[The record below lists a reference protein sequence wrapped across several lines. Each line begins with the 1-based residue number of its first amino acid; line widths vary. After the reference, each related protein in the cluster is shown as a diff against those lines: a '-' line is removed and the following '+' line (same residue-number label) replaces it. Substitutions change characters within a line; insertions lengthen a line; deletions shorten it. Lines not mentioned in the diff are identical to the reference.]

1 MNLSKSISSLS
12 KSQISFLTNKNS
24 IDYSQIE
31 SDIIILRSILNKV
44 EKKIKKNISKIDRVG
59 ISIDNLALNKNNSEK
74 LLNLY
79 RESNDSVLY
88 GTNTSYSFYE

>member
-1 MNLSKSISSLS
+1 MNKSTSSLS
-12 KSQISFLTNKNS
+12 KSQISFLNNKSS

-59 ISIDNLALNKNNSEK
+59 ISIDNLNKNKNNCKK
-74 LLNLY
+74 LLNFY
-79 RESNDSVLY
+79 RESTDSVLY
-88 GTNTSYSFYE
+88 GTNTSYSFFE

>member
-1 MNLSKSISSLS
+1 MNKSTSSLS
-12 KSQISFLTNKNS
+12 KSQISFLNNKSS

-31 SDIIILRSILNKV
+31 SDIIILRSILNKI

-59 ISIDNLALNKNNSEK
+59 ISIDNLNKNKNNSEK
-74 LLNLY
+74 ILNFY

-88 GTNTSYSFYE
+88 GTNTSYSFFE